1 MGDTAQRTQGLQVRH
16 AKGGILDD
24 IAAEGRGDGAKRTG
38 ADSCSAARSP
48 RGGATRCVGVLVA
61 ARCSN
66 AQSLHWRGSS
76 VFFVM
81 VFVKRVIVSGAGS
94 LPLRAERLYDSLAV
108 RGDRRVV
115 RRTMYRYVLV
125 LFRVTACRPRGA

>member
-1 MGDTAQRTQGLQVRH
+1 MTSPLRAG
-16 AKGGILDD
+16 
-24 IAAEGRGDGAKRTG
+24 GDGAKRTG

-81 VFVKRVIVSGAGS
+81 VFVKRVIVSGGRR
-94 LPLRAERLYDSLAV
+94 LPSAARRAFV
-108 RGDRRVV
+108 
-115 RRTMYRYVLV
+115 
-125 LFRVTACRPRGA
+125 